1 MLEAQSG
8 FFWFCSTS
16 RPSFRHQSG
25 VCNMS
30 TTSANWENRR
40 GEWRNREECAEI
52 ARDRCSS
59 RQSKDTEAADLEL
72 YMKSRYDPES
82 LEGSE
87 EDDET
92 PSHDTESLDKE
103 SEDEE
108 SEDEEE
114 TPTDPDHVE
123 EDDKL
128 DVEEFGDL
136 KPNGDGKFENVMSVL
151 ADPYVLEAAYKRLK
165 IRQKNWTLGNDEL
178 EVSHLP
184 KDSRIVHSQDINWTW
199 FEVAAEQLRSGS
211 FPFKPVRQV
220 EIVRRRRGE
229 PKHFL
234 VVNSK
239 DQVVQEAIRGIL
251 LSRIYEPNF
260 FTKYSHGFGPGN
272 CVHSALKSIKY
283 GWRGVSWFLQFDVRK
298 ADDSL
303 VQNRLMRILGDRIQD
318 PLFLNTIRQ
327 MFAVG
332 IISVDIFTGEK
343 LIPQGSVL
351 SPVLGNIYFHQLDL
365 EIDRII
371 EEVNREENSGD
382 LTQRT

>member
-25 VCNMS
+25 VCTMS
-30 TTSANWENRR
+30 TTSANWKNRS
-40 GEWRNREECAEI
+40 GEWPNREECAEI
-52 ARDRCSS
+52 AHDRRSS
-59 RQSKDTEAADLEL
+59 RQSKETEAADLEL

-82 LEGSE
+82 MEGSE

-92 PSHDTESLDKE
+92 PTHDTESL
-103 SEDEE
+103 DEE

-114 TPTDPDHVE
+114 TPTDPGHVE
-123 EDDKL
+123 EDNKL
-128 DVEEFGDL
+128 DMEEFGDL

-151 ADPYVLEAAYKRLK
+151 ADPCVLEAAYKRLK
-165 IRQKNWTLGNDEL
+165 IRRKNWTLGNDEL

-199 FEVAAEQLRSGS
+199 FEVAAKQLRSGS

-220 EIVRRRRGE
+220 EIARRRRGE

-251 LSRIYEPNF
+251 LARIYEPNF

-343 LIPQGSVL
+343 IIPQGSVL

-382 LTQRT
+382 IENRGQ

>member
-25 VCNMS
+25 VCTMS
-30 TTSANWENRR
+30 TTSANWESRR
-40 GEWRNREECAEI
+40 GEWRNHEECAEI
-52 ARDRCSS
+52 AHDRRSS

-92 PSHDTESLDKE
+92 PTHDAESL
-103 SEDEE
+103 DEE

-123 EDDKL
+123 EDNKL
-128 DVEEFGDL
+128 DMEEFGDL
-136 KPNGDGKFENVMSVL
+136 KLNGNGKFENVMSVL

-165 IRQKNWTLGNDEL
+165 IRRKNWTLGNDEL

-184 KDSRIVHSQDINWTW
+184 KESQIVHSQDINWKW
-199 FEVAAEQLRSGS
+199 FELAAEQLRSGS

-251 LSRIYEPNF
+251 LARIYEPKF

-343 LIPQGSVL
+343 IIPQGSVL

-371 EEVNREENSGD
+371 EEVNREEDSGD
-382 LTQRT
+382 LT

>member
-1 MLEAQSG
+1 
-8 FFWFCSTS
+8 
-16 RPSFRHQSG
+16 
-25 VCNMS
+25 MS
-30 TTSANWENRR
+30 TASVNWENRG
-40 GEWRNREECAEI
+40 GEWQNRDDCAEI
-52 ARDRCSS
+52 AHDRRSS
-59 RQSKDTEAADLEL
+59 RQWKDSEAADLEL

-82 LEGSE
+82 LEGS
-87 EDDET
+87 DDET
-92 PSHDTESLDKE
+92 PTHDIESL
-103 SEDEE
+103 DEE
-108 SEDEEE
+108 SEDEGE
-114 TPTDPDHVE
+114 TPTDPDHV
-123 EDDKL
+123 DKAKKMEA
-128 DVEEFGDL
+128 EEFGDL

-165 IRQKNWTLGNDEL
+165 IRRKNWTLGNDEL

-184 KDSRIVHSQDINWTW
+184 KDSRIAHSQDINWRW

-220 EIVRRRRGE
+220 EVVRRGRGE

-251 LSRIYEPNF
+251 LAQIYAPNF

-298 ADDSL
+298 ANDSL
-303 VQNRLMRILGDRIQD
+303 VQNRLMRILGDRIED

-343 LIPQGSVL
+343 IIPQGSVL

-371 EEVNREENSGD
+371 EDVNRGESSGD
-382 LTQRT
+382 LPQKT